1 MMNMQ
6 TFCSNAAMQEH
17 PLRKLSD
24 FLVEEKRK
32 VTSGDYGNSRFV
44 GYILEI
50 GYTTATIITSDA
62 FKVIVGGI
70 PRNSLLIM
78 VPAEYE
84 KYPPHFSLLRVL
96 ETADEPLKQE
106 KQQTYFELHKK
117 SMPELDV
124 FTQSELQWGAL
135 KTAVLGMYYP
145 HPDRPNAIE
154 LSGDLNNI
162 VSAHKY
168 LVYAPSD
175 ELLDLIINATV
186 PQENRCNIGTLRL
199 TECRLPLPGQTM
211 LTVPVAISTNDFK
224 GTRTAMFGKTR
235 TGKSNIVKIIA
246 ESVIL
251 TTQRAPTEED
261 TRTHTVGQV
270 IFDIN
275 GEYANDNPQDGSA
288 SLATAHAGDCQIYA
302 ITPKA
307 NTPSRPLRLDFY
319 AHPDIS
325 HHILNTFIRE
335 QERHPSDYI
344 SSFLSVEIPS
354 FEQIERMEGRG
365 DQIRARRKILMYWAI
380 LHRAGFTPNMETIRE
395 LGGVNPGFA
404 QQIRTDVYQAADQTP
419 PRSINTLEELAHELE
434 LFTQQ
439 DRDGGR
445 LRSTSGDNLF
455 DSDDEAL
462 LGFLVPRSRSASGP
476 RKIQRYR
483 IYHDP
488 NAANF
493 VTEIIQSID
502 QGQTVI
508 LDLSNAHPEV
518 MNYFSRWLSE
528 EIFAHQ
534 VDLFSSNRLND
545 HCIQLYFEEAHN
557 LFPAD
562 EQKIVD
568 IYSRIAKEGAKYH
581 LGMVYSTQ
589 SPSTI
594 SRDLLAQTENFFV
607 THISSRPE
615 VTKLA
620 NLNVAYEDLIE
631 DILQTKTQGYVRM
644 LTRSHRFVIPVQA
657 NKFAPQSVSRRGG

>member
-6 TFCSNAAMQEH
+6 TFCNTAAMQEH
-17 PLRKLSD
+17 PLRRLSD

-32 VTSGDYGNSRFV
+32 ITSGDYTSSRFV
-44 GYILEI
+44 GYVLEI

-62 FKVIVGGI
+62 FKVIVGGV

-78 VPAEYE
+78 VPTEYE

-135 KTAVLGMYYP
+135 ETAVLGMYYP
-145 HPDRPNAIE
+145 HPDRPNAVE

-199 TECRLPLPGQTM
+199 TECRLPLPGQT
-211 LTVPVAISTNDFK
+211 LHTVPVAISTNDFK

-246 ESVIL
+246 ESVIIA
-251 TTQRAPTEED
+251 TKQTPREED
-261 TRTHTVGQV
+261 PRTHTVGQV

-275 GEYANDNPQDGSA
+275 GEYANDNPQDDNA
-288 SLATAHAGDCQIYA
+288 SLATAHAEDCQIYA
-302 ITPKA
+302 ITHKA
-307 NTPSRPLRLDFY
+307 NTPSHSLRLDFY
-319 AHPDIS
+319 AHPSIS
-325 HHILNTFIRE
+325 HHILATFIRE
-335 QERHPSDYI
+335 QDRHPPDYVN
-344 SSFLSVEIPS
+344 SFLSVEIPS
-354 FEQIERMEGRG
+354 FEEINRMEGRG
-365 DQIRARRKILMYWAI
+365 DQNRARRKILMYWAI
-380 LHRAGFTPNMETIRE
+380 LHRAGYIPNLSIIRQ
-395 LGGVNPGFA
+395 LGGVNPRFA
-404 QQIRTDVYQAADQTP
+404 QQTRTEVYQGANENMPQ
-419 PRSINTLEELAHELE
+419 SINTLEELAHELE
-434 LFTQQ
+434 LFTQRN
-439 DRDGGR
+439 RDVR
-445 LRSTSGDNLF
+445 LQSTSGGNLF

-462 LGFLVPRSRSASGP
+462 LGFLTPRSSSASGP
-476 RKIQRYR
+476 RKLQRYR

-493 VTEIIQSID
+493 VTEIVQLID
-502 QGQTVI
+502 LGQTVV

-518 MNYFSRWLSE
+518 MSYFSRWLSE

-534 VDLFSSNRLND
+534 VDLFSSNGLGD
-545 HCIQLYFEEAHN
+545 HYIQLYFEEAHN

-562 EQKIVD
+562 EQSIVD

-657 NKFAPQSVSRRGG
+657 NKFTPQPSSRRCM